1 MNQQSFRM
9 LANVPQIAFVPDE
22 LIERCQTFQQAVNV
36 SRAFSSRN
44 LSDASIADSLGMQA
58 STWSRVLNKP
68 RNRPSY
74 LPETAYRKLC
84 ELFGNYGVAQ
94 WVAKSVGC
102 QLVPATES
110 RKDRLRRELAQLE
123 AEEVA

>member
-1 MNQQSFRM
+1 MNQQTFRM

-36 SRAFSSRN
+36 SRAFSARS
-44 LSDASIADSLGMQA
+44 LSDASIADSLGLQP
-58 STWSRVLNKP
+58 SSWSRILNKP
-68 RNRPSY
+68 KNRPAY
-74 LPETAYRKLC
+74 LPETAYRSLC
-84 ELFGNYGVAQ
+84 EIFGNYGVAQ

-102 QLVPATES
+102 QLFPAVES
-110 RKDRLRRELAQLE
+110 RKEQLKRELAQLE